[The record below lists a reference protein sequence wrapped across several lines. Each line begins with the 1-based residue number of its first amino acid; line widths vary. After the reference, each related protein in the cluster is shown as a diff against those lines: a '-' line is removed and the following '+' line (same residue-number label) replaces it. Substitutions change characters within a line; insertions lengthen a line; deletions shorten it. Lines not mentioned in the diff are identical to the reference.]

1 MSDQFRIPCVIM
13 RGGTSKGIYLKA
25 NDLPSD
31 PALRDKVILNIF
43 GSPDKRQIDGLA
55 GADPLTSKLAIIGP
69 PSVPGADVDYTF
81 AQVSITDS
89 VVDFN
94 GNCGNISS
102 GVGPFAIDE
111 SIVRAVEPETR
122 AAIWNTN
129 TQKMLYAIV
138 PVENGKAKVTGDTE
152 IAGVPG
158 TAAAIQM
165 DFSGTAGAATG
176 KVLPTGNPVDVIQT
190 SRGPIEVSIVD
201 CANPVVFTRAESV
214 GMKGTESQEEIDGNP
229 ELLAY
234 LEEIR
239 GIGATMIGMAKD
251 PADATKNSPAFP
263 MVAFITEAQD
273 YYYPAGKKQI
283 KKDEVDFVS
292 RLMFMQVLHK
302 TYAGTATACTGA
314 AAKIKGTLVNQ
325 VIENIDQ
332 KEIIRIG
339 HPAGVIPVAAQVD
352 ENNTVKKAALIRTAR
367 RLMEG
372 YALLEKARFE

>member
-1 MSDQFRIPCVIM
+1 M

-122 AAIWNTN
+122 VAIWNTN

-138 PVENGKAKVTGDTE
+138 PVENGKAKITGDTE
-152 IAGVPG
+152 DRRGAGHRGGHSRWTSPAQPG
-158 TAAAIQM
+158 RPP
-165 DFSGTAGAATG
+165 G

-302 TYAGTATACTGA
+302 TYAGTGNGLHRGRC
-314 AAKIKGTLVNQ
+314 Q
-325 VIENIDQ
+325 DQ
-332 KEIIRIG
+332 G
-339 HPAGVIPVAAQVD
+339 HPGQPGD
-352 ENNTVKKAALIRTAR
+352 
-367 RLMEG
+367 
-372 YALLEKARFE
+372 